1 MPHSSCLCFRE
12 GGHPSNKTSVA
23 LLTRQSTRSVSLV
36 REDGTDGEPC
46 VGGGKQ
52 TRITMLR
59 TSAMLVHLYGLLI
72 GVSCYNVAGA
82 NWSRVGGFI
91 NWESVDKILQQGIQ
105 KKVFPGNEACRY
117 NTVGG
122 YIVGCIINLARAA
135 GRGGAEFCYTTYPQA
150 VWLQLATRMD
160 FFFSPLRVTSP
171 MGNLPL
177 LATPTPP

>member
-1 MPHSSCLCFRE
+1 M
-12 GGHPSNKTSVA
+12 
-23 LLTRQSTRSVSLV
+23 VSL
-36 REDGTDGEPC
+36 G

-52 TRITMLR
+52 TRITMLG

-82 NWSRVGGFI
+82 NWSRVGEFI

-105 KKVFPGNEACRY
+105 KEVFPGNEAYRY
-117 NTVGG
+117 STVSR

-135 GRGGAEFCYTTYPQA
+135 GRGGAEFLLYTYPQA

-177 LATPTPP
+177 LPTPTLP

>member
-1 MPHSSCLCFRE
+1 M
-12 GGHPSNKTSVA
+12 
-23 LLTRQSTRSVSLV
+23 VSL
-36 REDGTDGEPC
+36 G

-52 TRITMLR
+52 TRITMLG

-82 NWSRVGGFI
+82 NWSRVGEFI

-135 GRGGAEFCYTTYPQA
+135 GRGGAEFLLYHVPSGCVAAVGDKDGFLFLSTPGNFTYGEPA
-150 VWLQLATRMD
+150 PITN
-160 FFFSPLRVTSP
+160 SNPP
-171 MGNLPL
+171 MTNNVC
-177 LATPTPP
+177 